1 MGKGKIHYIE
11 VVSDSEDEMDEEGS
25 GAIYNIGMH
34 QEEEE
39 NISHAQEEDGPMHHS
54 AGIKKA
60 TIASI
65 SGVPMFN
72 TFWIKGVVQG
82 QASDNTC

>member
-11 VVSDSEDEMDEEGS
+11 VVSDNKDGMDEDES
-25 GAIYNIGMH
+25 GAIYNLGMH

-39 NISHAQEEDGPMHHS
+39 KISPVQEEDGLVHHS

-65 SGVPMFN
+65 SGVPRFN
-72 TFWIKGVVQG
+72 TFQIKGVVQG
-82 QASDNTC
+82 Q